1 MCSRHHWLFTAG
13 AVFLLLFTAV
23 DLAYPSMCGEDGHGS
38 TFGAPQSSLS
48 IGATPESSDSS
59 PAHADDCFCCC
70 GHVIA
75 GALFHI
81 AIPSAFQ
88 QSHFNLTAHRV
99 AIAAPATF
107 RPPRIA

>member
-1 MCSRHHWLFTAG
+1 MCSRHHWLFAAA

-23 DLAYPSMCGEDGHGS
+23 DLAYPAMCGEDGGYS
-38 TFGAPQSSLS
+38 TFSASQTSLAFAGA
-48 IGATPESSDSS
+48 AASSDSS
-59 PAHADDCFCCC
+59 PAHVDDCFCCC

-75 GALFHI
+75 GVLFHI
-81 AIPSAFQ
+81 AIPSTFQ
-88 QSHFNLTAHRV
+88 QSRFVLTAHRV